1 MATQSTQN
9 ITLALPKRVLRRAKL
24 LAAKRRTSVS
34 QLMTQALENLVNQEE
49 GYAQARIH
57 HLSWLEEAVS
67 LGTEGKVQVTRD
79 ALHER

>member
-1 MATQSTQN
+1 MATQATQN
-9 ITLALPKRVLRRAKL
+9 ITLALPKRILRRVKL

-49 GYAQARIH
+49 GYAQARAH
-57 HLSWLEEAVS
+57 HLRWLEEAVN
-67 LGTEGKVQVTRD
+67 LGTRGKRRVTRE